1 MNIHIILGLRAQER
15 LLTNIRAEPLG
26 YIPQWEMPNISIQ
39 RNNSNKELLLVGKIG
54 VSSELFDTDGPT
66 FHVHRFRIGQLK
78 DECKKHALKKMVD
91 TNLEMPD
98 NLEKKLK
105 LVL

>member
-1 MNIHIILGLRAQER
+1 
-15 LLTNIRAEPLG
+15 
-26 YIPQWEMPNISIQ
+26 MPNISIQ